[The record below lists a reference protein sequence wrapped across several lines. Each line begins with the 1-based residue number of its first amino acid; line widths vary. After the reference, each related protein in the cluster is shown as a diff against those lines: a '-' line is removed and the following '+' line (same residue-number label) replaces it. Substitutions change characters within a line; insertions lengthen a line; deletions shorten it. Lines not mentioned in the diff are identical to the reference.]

1 MSAKRRGPEGAP
13 PGDRLWGGGFRQPLD
28 PDLDRFC
35 ASFAFDRRLLDP
47 EVRANRAWVEAL
59 AGAGLLSASDAAAI
73 DAALRTIGAET
84 IPPGGGGAQQARTGE
99 RLHPGAVGAD
109 LRIERLAETASPEPI
124 AGRGTLGAPPFRAH
138 RPASRGR
145 VLIGSA
151 AERGASRAV
160 SSIPA
165 PSTPA
170 PRVDRPNRRMN
181 PAASRGSYSSPITK

>member
-28 PDLDRFC
+28 P
-35 ASFAFDRRLLDP
+35 

-59 AGAGLLSASDAAAI
+59 AGAGLLSASAAGR
-73 DAALRTIGAET
+73 DRLGADRPER
-84 IPPGGGGAQQARTGE
+84 GVDRRGVGGAQQARTGE

-109 LRIERLAETASPEPI
+109 LRIEQPAIEGEGSAEPIEIRIERLAETASPEPI

-145 VLIGSA
+145 VRIGSA